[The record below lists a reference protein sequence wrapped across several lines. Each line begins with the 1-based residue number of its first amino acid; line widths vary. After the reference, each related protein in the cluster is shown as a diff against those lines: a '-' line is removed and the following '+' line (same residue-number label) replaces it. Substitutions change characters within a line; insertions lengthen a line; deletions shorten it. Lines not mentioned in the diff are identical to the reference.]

1 MADSAALQEAAQI
14 VESHLTKDKSPTC
27 GPVTTRL
34 VEYGIALRQGLE
46 GHIVE
51 PLAFLSLMR
60 WLQTLDHANLEV
72 NIRSRLAFISK
83 FDPGLIGFDGLLNI
97 YIPLKAIVL

>member
-1 MADSAALQEAAQI
+1 MADSAALQVAAQI
-14 VESHLTKDKSPTC
+14 VESHLTEGKS
-27 GPVTTRL
+27 GPITTRL

-83 FDPGLIGFDGLLNI
+83 FDPGLIGSDGL
-97 YIPLKAIVL
+97 